1 MRLLTTLLNCVI
13 ALPYTRGFIIAKK
26 GNIRNTILHAES
38 PGEAVKRLGSIYTK
52 YGDDWTFND
61 LNKHLKMH
69 DIDSASLVV
78 KDGQIQGALV
88 FDTHYTDTLT
98 GDNLHAIK
106 AVPELTQGLLDSLNK
121 FNVNYDITDITQRG
135 LFDGIPLPFQLIGI
149 YLFASLIISIV
160 FRFIAANA
168 MNNNPMDSGIKNNFM
183 NQLNILSKKNNEINP
198 DDIDVDFTDVA
209 GCDEAKFELE
219 EVVDFLKQPEKYV
232 EAGAKIPK
240 GVLLEGPPGT
250 GKTLLAR
257 AVAGEAGVPFF
268 SASGSQF
275 IEMFVGVGASR
286 VRDLFKNAEENSPS
300 VIFIDEID
308 AVGRQR
314 GTGLAGGNDEREQTL
329 NQILTNMDG
338 FTKSTGIIVLAATN
352 RADILDSALTRPGRF
367 DRKIMV
373 GLPDKEGRKE
383 IIDVHFKDKK
393 VKNKMYLKE
402 LASLTSGF
410 SGADIANL
418 ANEAAILS
426 VRYNETNITDKC
438 VYDAYEKVTIG
449 LPVSKETRSEETI
462 KLVAYHE
469 MGHALICA
477 LFKDMFNLQK
487 ITINSNRN
495 GAGGY
500 TLFTPA
506 NIYMEFPTKKFML
519 ANMIIAM
526 GGRAAEVIIY
536 GGAPGDMDKINYNP
550 KLVFADL
557 NNLDVTSG
565 ASNDLKQV
573 HSIARRYVSLFGL
586 GKNIG
591 LYDSSDGSQP
601 FLGRDIAM
609 NNNKLSEY
617 SKEEIDKEIESLV
630 QYAHETAVNI
640 LIRNNKLFRN
650 MTEKLI
656 NEKTISGKELYD
668 TSIEYN

>member
-1 MRLLTTLLNCVI
+1 
-13 ALPYTRGFIIAKK
+13 
-26 GNIRNTILHAES
+26 
-38 PGEAVKRLGSIYTK
+38 
-52 YGDDWTFND
+52 
-61 LNKHLKMH
+61 
-69 DIDSASLVV
+69 
-78 KDGQIQGALV
+78 
-88 FDTHYTDTLT
+88 
-98 GDNLHAIK
+98 
-106 AVPELTQGLLDSLNK
+106 
-121 FNVNYDITDITQRG
+121 
-135 LFDGIPLPFQLIGI
+135 
-149 YLFASLIISIV
+149 
-160 FRFIAANA
+160 
-168 MNNNPMDSGIKNNFM
+168 
-183 NQLNILSKKNNEINP
+183 
-198 DDIDVDFTDVA
+198 
-209 GCDEAKFELE
+209 
-219 EVVDFLKQPEKYV
+219 
-232 EAGAKIPK
+232 
-240 GVLLEGPPGT
+240 
-250 GKTLLAR
+250 
-257 AVAGEAGVPFF
+257 
-268 SASGSQF
+268 
-275 IEMFVGVGASR
+275 
-286 VRDLFKNAEENSPS
+286 
-300 VIFIDEID
+300 
-308 AVGRQR
+308 
-314 GTGLAGGNDEREQTL
+314 
-329 NQILTNMDG
+329 
-338 FTKSTGIIVLAATN
+338 
-352 RADILDSALTRPGRF
+352 
-367 DRKIMV
+367 
-373 GLPDKEGRKE
+373 
-383 IIDVHFKDKK
+383 
-393 VKNKMYLKE
+393 
-402 LASLTSGF
+402 
-410 SGADIANL
+410 
-418 ANEAAILS
+418 
-426 VRYNETNITDKC
+426 
-438 VYDAYEKVTIG
+438 
-449 LPVSKETRSEETI
+449 
-462 KLVAYHE
+462 

>member
-1 MRLLTTLLNCVI
+1 
-13 ALPYTRGFIIAKK
+13 
-26 GNIRNTILHAES
+26 
-38 PGEAVKRLGSIYTK
+38 
-52 YGDDWTFND
+52 
-61 LNKHLKMH
+61 
-69 DIDSASLVV
+69 
-78 KDGQIQGALV
+78 
-88 FDTHYTDTLT
+88 
-98 GDNLHAIK
+98 
-106 AVPELTQGLLDSLNK
+106 
-121 FNVNYDITDITQRG
+121 
-135 LFDGIPLPFQLIGI
+135 
-149 YLFASLIISIV
+149 
-160 FRFIAANA
+160 
-168 MNNNPMDSGIKNNFM
+168 
-183 NQLNILSKKNNEINP
+183 
-198 DDIDVDFTDVA
+198 
-209 GCDEAKFELE
+209 
-219 EVVDFLKQPEKYV
+219 
-232 EAGAKIPK
+232 
-240 GVLLEGPPGT
+240 
-250 GKTLLAR
+250 
-257 AVAGEAGVPFF
+257 
-268 SASGSQF
+268 
-275 IEMFVGVGASR
+275 
-286 VRDLFKNAEENSPS
+286 
-300 VIFIDEID
+300 
-308 AVGRQR
+308 
-314 GTGLAGGNDEREQTL
+314 
-329 NQILTNMDG
+329 
-338 FTKSTGIIVLAATN
+338 
-352 RADILDSALTRPGRF
+352 
-367 DRKIMV
+367 
-373 GLPDKEGRKE
+373 
-383 IIDVHFKDKK
+383 
-393 VKNKMYLKE
+393 MYLKE

-591 LYDSSDGSQP
+591 LY
-601 FLGRDIAM
+601 
-609 NNNKLSEY
+609 LS
-617 SKEEIDKEIESLV
+617 
-630 QYAHETAVNI
+630 
-640 LIRNNKLFRN
+640 LIH
-650 MTEKLI
+650 I
-656 NEKTISGKELYD
+656 
-668 TSIEYN
+668 